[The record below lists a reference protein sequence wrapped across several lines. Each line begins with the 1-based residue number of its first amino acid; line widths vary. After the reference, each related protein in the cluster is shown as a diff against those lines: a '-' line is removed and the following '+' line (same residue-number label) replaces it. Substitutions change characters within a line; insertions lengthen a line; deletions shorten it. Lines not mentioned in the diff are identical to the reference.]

1 MLDNCS
7 QGCLVNSSL
16 VKNLRIRGHK
26 TSFSVKI
33 LTGERIHT
41 FFVVDGLKVSRT
53 LGLDVE

>member
-1 MLDNCS
+1 M
-7 QGCLVNSSL
+7 
-16 VKNLRIRGHK
+16 KNLRIRGHK